1 MPPTSRNS
9 AGTAQLR
16 NSRHDGIGVPRH
28 ASQAASSRP
37 AHRKRVPIMN
47 SGGKLSSV
55 KRIAR

>member
-1 MPPTSRNS
+1 MPPTSRNT

-16 NSRHDGIGVPRH
+16 NCRQPGMGVPRH
-28 ASQAASSRP
+28 ASQAASNRP
-37 AHRKRVPIMN
+37 AHKKRVPTMN